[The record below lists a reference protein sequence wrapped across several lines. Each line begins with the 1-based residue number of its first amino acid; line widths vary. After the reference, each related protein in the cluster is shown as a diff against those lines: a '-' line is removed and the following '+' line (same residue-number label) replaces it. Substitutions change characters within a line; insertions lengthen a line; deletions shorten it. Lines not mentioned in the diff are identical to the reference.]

1 MAYCAVSNP
10 HRVRIFEVLPSGLEA
25 RWGSD
30 RCEASKAD
38 YMLRVDSTNS
48 KLWVHHENRPE
59 QEILLMDL
67 SLNVGDTFDIVRYA
81 LDGITNGVVARPV
94 VVAIDTVNNRKV
106 LTTRFCT
113 VNLIRL
119 RLP

>member
-10 HRVRIFEVLPSGLEA
+10 HRVRIFEVLPSGSEA

-30 RCEASKAD
+30 LCEASKAD

-59 QEILLMDL
+59 QKILLMDL

-81 LDGITNGVVARPV
+81 LDGITNGVVARRGAGGTIV
-94 VVAIDTVNNRKV
+94 VRFGFASQSHNAQWTTA
-106 LTTRFCT
+106 LT
-113 VNLIRL
+113 LGY
-119 RLP
+119 